1 MTVPESVVRVGDL
14 SVLIARRLME
24 GDTFKDLWVEGE
36 VSEMTASAAGHTYF
50 TLRDNVA
57 QIRCTLFATAASR
70 VALSPRVGLRV
81 IAHGALDVYLKGG
94 AYQLRCDDL
103 RPAGAGEAYLRL
115 EALKRRLREEGLFAA
130 ERKRPLP
137 AAPRRIGVITSPTG
151 AAWHDVQT
159 VVARRDPGVEII
171 FAPAQVQGPGAVESM
186 IAAFDGLAQLR
197 DLDVIILARGG
208 GASEDLWPFN
218 DEALIRAVARC
229 TRPVCAGV
237 GHESDVTLIDLVAD
251 VRAPTPSVAAELV
264 VPDASAVIVAATRLR
279 RRMDARLRGLVGD
292 RRRRATAVRRLI
304 ERQAPAARVGALR
317 QRLDED
323 RRALDR
329 AIARI
334 VPARRV
340 RATGAARRLAALS
353 PLAVLGRGYAIVEDG
368 SGRVRSDAAGLVIG
382 APARLRMR
390 DGRATVTVDAVR
402 VRRDSEEER
411 DGTR

>member
-1 MTVPESVVRVGDL
+1 MTAPERIVRVGDL

-70 VALSPRVGLRV
+70 IALSPRVGLRV
-81 IAHGALDVYLKGG
+81 LAHGALDVYLKGG
-94 AYQLRCDDL
+94 SYQLRCDDL
-103 RPAGAGEAYLRL
+103 RPAGAGEAFLRL
-115 EALKRRLREEGLFAA
+115 EALKRRLREEGLFAI

-137 AAPRRIGVITSPTG
+137 AAPRRVGVITSSSG

-159 VVARRDPGVEII
+159 VIARRDPGVEIV
-171 FAPAQVQGPGAVESM
+171 FAPTQVQGPGAVDSM

-237 GHESDVTLIDLVAD
+237 GHESDVTLVDLVAD

-264 VPDASAVIVAATRLR
+264 VPDVSAGIVAATRLR
-279 RRMDARLRGLVGD
+279 RRMDARVRAVVGD
-292 RRRRATAVRRLI
+292 RRRRVATARRLV
-304 ERQAPAARVGALR
+304 ERQAPASRLAGLR

-334 VPARRV
+334 VPLRRI
-340 RATGAARRLAALS
+340 RTTGAARRLAALS
-353 PLAVLGRGYAIVEDG
+353 PLAVLGRGYAIVEDD
-368 SGRVRSDAAGLVIG
+368 SGRVRSDAAALTAGQ
-382 APARLRMR
+382 PARLRMR
-390 DGRATVTVDAVR
+390 DGRARITVDAVER
-402 VRRDSEEER
+402 QGGGEVRDAAR
-411 DGTR
+411 

>member
-1 MTVPESVVRVGDL
+1 MTAPERIVRVGDL

-70 VALSPRVGLRV
+70 IALSPRVGLRV
-81 IAHGALDVYLKGG
+81 LAHGALDVYLKGG
-94 AYQLRCDDL
+94 SYQLRCDDL
-103 RPAGAGEAYLRL
+103 RPAGAGEAFLRL
-115 EALKRRLREEGLFAA
+115 EALKRRLREEGLFAI

-137 AAPRRIGVITSPTG
+137 AAPRRVGVITSSSG

-159 VVARRDPGVEII
+159 VIARRDPGVEIV
-171 FAPAQVQGPGAVESM
+171 FAPTQVQGPGAVDSM

-237 GHESDVTLIDLVAD
+237 GHESDVTLVDLVAD

-264 VPDASAVIVAATRLR
+264 VPDVSAGIVAATRLR
-279 RRMDARLRGLVGD
+279 RRMDARVRAVVGD
-292 RRRRATAVRRLI
+292 RRRRVATARRLV
-304 ERQAPAARVGALR
+304 ERQAPASRLAGLR

-334 VPARRV
+334 VPLRRI
-340 RATGAARRLAALS
+340 RTTGAARRLAALS
-353 PLAVLGRGYAIVEDG
+353 PLAVLGRGYAIVEDDG
-368 SGRVRSDAAGLVIG
+368 GRVRSDAAALTAGQ
-382 APARLRMR
+382 PARLRMR
-390 DGRATVTVDAVR
+390 DGRARITVDAVER
-402 VRRDSEEER
+402 QGGGEVRDAAR
-411 DGTR
+411 